1 MTDSV
6 NDLVISAI
14 KDRTQMKKRVVVTGG
29 SGFLGSHVVEKFK
42 SMGSEVFVPR
52 QEDYDLRRRCN
63 IERML
68 YAMRPDIV
76 VHLAAVCGGIGANMK
91 NPAKFFYD
99 NLVMGAELIDM
110 SHEFGVEK
118 FVQVGT
124 VCAYPKAP
132 PLPFKE
138 EDLWNGYPE
147 ETNAPYGL
155 AKKVLLTQCQAYRSQ
170 YGMNAIYLLPV
181 NLYGERDNFDLHSSH
196 VMPAL
201 IRKCFEAKRQNADSI
216 TVWGTGTAS
225 REFLYAGDCAEA
237 LYLAT
242 EKYSGADPINLGSGS
257 EIAMH
262 DLVDLI
268 KKAVGFEG
276 ATVYD
281 ASKPD
286 GQPRRCLDVSKALS
300 SFGFRART
308 SLEEGIRKTVEWY
321 AKSPHSDF

>member
-1 MTDSV
+1 
-6 NDLVISAI
+6 
-14 KDRTQMKKRVVVTGG
+14 MKKRVVVTGG
-29 SGFLGSHVVEKFK
+29 SGFLGSHVVEKFRAE
-42 SMGSEVFVPR
+42 GHEVLVPR
-52 QEDYDLRRRCN
+52 QEDYDLRRRSN

-68 YAMRPDIV
+68 NVMSPEII

-91 NPAKFFYD
+91 SPAKFFYD

-110 SHEFGVEK
+110 ANSYGIEK

-132 PLPFKE
+132 PLPFRE

-147 ETNAPYGL
+147 ESNAPYGL
-155 AKKVLLTQCQAYRSQ
+155 AKKVLLTQCQAYRAQ

-181 NLYGERDNFDLHSSH
+181 NLFGERDNFDLQSSH

-201 IRKCFEAKRQNADSI
+201 IRKCTEAKNSGAESI
-216 TVWGTGTAS
+216 IVWGTGTAS

-242 EKYSGADPINLGSGS
+242 EKYNSPEPINLGSGA
-257 EIAMH
+257 EVTMR
-262 DLVDLI
+262 DLVELI

-276 ATVYD
+276 KVIYD
-281 ASKPD
+281 SSKPD
-286 GQPRRCLDVSKALS
+286 GQPRRVLDVSKALCA
-300 SFGFRART
+300 FGFSART
-308 SLEEGIRKTVEWY
+308 SLEEGIRKTVKWY
-321 AKSPHSDF
+321 AENNHSNI

>member
-1 MTDSV
+1 M
-6 NDLVISAI
+6 N
-14 KDRTQMKKRVVVTGG
+14 KRVVVTGG

-42 SMGSEVFVPR
+42 YMGSTVLVPTV
-52 QEDYDLRRRCN
+52 EGYDLRRREN
-63 IERML
+63 ISHML
-68 YAMRPDIV
+68 KDMQPQVII
-76 VHLAAVCGGIGANMK
+76 HLAAVCGGIGANMAQ
-91 NPAKFFYD
+91 PARFFYD

-110 SHEFGVEK
+110 ANTYGIEK

-124 VCAYPKAP
+124 VCAYPKNP

-155 AKKVLLTQCQAYRSQ
+155 AKKALLVQCQAYRAQ

-201 IRKCFEAKRQNADSI
+201 IRKCFEAKLKGADSI
-216 TVWGTGTAS
+216 TVWGTGKAS

-242 EKYSGADPINLGSGS
+242 ERYNSPEPINLGSGS
-257 EIAMH
+257 EVTMR
-262 DLVDLI
+262 DLVELI

-276 ATVYD
+276 KIVYD
-281 ASKPD
+281 SSKPD
-286 GQPRRCLDVSKALS
+286 GQPRRCLDVSKAIS
-300 SFGFRART
+300 AFGFRART

-321 AKSPHSDF
+321 TTNHSSNI

>member
-1 MTDSV
+1 MG
-6 NDLVISAI
+6 
-14 KDRTQMKKRVVVTGG
+14 KRVVVTGG
-29 SGFLGSHVVEKFK
+29 NGFLGSHVVAKFK
-42 SMGSEVFVPR
+42 SMGHEVLVPK
-52 QEDYDLRRRCN
+52 QEDYDLRRRYN

-68 YAMRPDIV
+68 YTMSPQIII
-76 VHLAAVCGGIGANMK
+76 HLAAVCGGIGANMK
-91 NPAKFFYD
+91 SPAKFLYD

-110 SHEFGVEK
+110 ANSYGIEK

-147 ETNAPYGL
+147 ESNAPYGL
-155 AKKVLLTQCQAYRSQ
+155 AKKILLTQCQAYRAQ

-181 NLYGERDNFDLHSSH
+181 NLYGERDNFDLQSSH

-201 IRKCFEAKRQNADSI
+201 IRKCSEAKKLGADSI

-242 EKYSGADPINLGSGS
+242 EKYNGADPINLGSGAEVS
-257 EIAMH
+257 MR
-262 DLVDLI
+262 DLVELI

-276 ATVYD
+276 KVIYD

-286 GQPRRCLDVSKALS
+286 GQPRRVLDVSKAIQA
-300 SFGFRART
+300 FGFRART
-308 SLEEGIRKTVEWY
+308 SLEDGIKKTVEWY
-321 AKSPHSDF
+321 AKSPHSNI

>member
-1 MTDSV
+1 M
-6 NDLVISAI
+6 N
-14 KDRTQMKKRVVVTGG
+14 RRVVVTGG
-29 SGFLGSHVVEKFK
+29 NGFLGSHVIDKFK
-42 SMGSEVFVPR
+42 SLGSTVMIPR
-52 QEDYDLRRRCN
+52 QEDYDLRRREN
-63 IERML
+63 IRRML
-68 YAMRPDIV
+68 SDMRPQVII
-76 VHLAAVCGGIGANMK
+76 HLAAVCGGIGANMAQ
-91 NPAKFFYD
+91 PAKFFYD

-110 SHEFGVEK
+110 ANSYGIEK

-155 AKKVLLTQCQAYRSQ
+155 AKKALLVQCQAYRSQ

-201 IRKCFEAKRQNADSI
+201 IRKCLEAKKSNADSI
-216 TVWGTGTAS
+216 SVWGTGTAS

-242 EKYSGADPINLGSGS
+242 ERYNGADPINLGSGN
-257 EIAMH
+257 EVLMR
-262 DLVDLI
+262 DLVDII
-268 KKAVGFEG
+268 KVAVGFEG
-276 ATVYD
+276 KVIYD
-281 ASKPD
+281 STKPD
-286 GQPRRCLDVSKALS
+286 GQPRRCLDTTKAKS
-300 SFGFRART
+300 AFGFTAST

-321 AKSPHSDF
+321 KQSTHSNI

>member
-1 MTDSV
+1 M
-6 NDLVISAI
+6 A
-14 KDRTQMKKRVVVTGG
+14 KRVVVTGG
-29 SGFLGSHVVEKFK
+29 NGFLGSHVVEKFK
-42 SMGSEVFVPR
+42 SMGHEVLVPR
-52 QEDYDLRRRCN
+52 QEDYDLRRRAN

-68 YAMRPDIV
+68 NVMSPEVI

-91 NPAKFFYD
+91 SPAKFFYD

-110 SHEFGVEK
+110 ANSYGVEK

-147 ETNAPYGL
+147 ESNAPYGL
-155 AKKVLLTQCQAYRSQ
+155 AKKILLVQCQAYREQ

-181 NLYGERDNFDLHSSH
+181 NLYGERDNFDLQSSH

-201 IRKCFEAKRQNADSI
+201 IRKCAEAKKSGAKSI

-242 EKYSGADPINLGSGS
+242 ERYNSPEPINLGSGS
-257 EIAMH
+257 EVTMRN
-262 DLVDLI
+262 LVELI
-268 KKAVGFEG
+268 KRAVGFEG
-276 ATVYD
+276 EVVYD
-281 ASKPD
+281 SSKPD
-286 GQPRRCLDVSKALS
+286 GQPRRCLDVSKALCA
-300 SFGFRART
+300 FGFAART
-308 SLEEGIRKTVEWY
+308 SLEEGIRKTVKWY
-321 AKSPHSDF
+321 TASHHSDI